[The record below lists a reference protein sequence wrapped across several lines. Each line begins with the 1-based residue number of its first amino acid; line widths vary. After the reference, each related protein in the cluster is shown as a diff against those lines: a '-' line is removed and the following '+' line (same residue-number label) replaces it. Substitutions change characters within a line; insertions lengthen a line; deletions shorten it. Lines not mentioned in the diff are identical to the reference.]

1 MQKAIREYINIEL
14 GKKKDLF
21 EIEREINKV
30 KKSELKTARKK
41 QRMELRNWK
50 KAKKQNLLYVRMLF

>member
-41 QRMELRNWK
+41 QRMEWRNLK
-50 KAKKQNLLYVRMLF
+50 